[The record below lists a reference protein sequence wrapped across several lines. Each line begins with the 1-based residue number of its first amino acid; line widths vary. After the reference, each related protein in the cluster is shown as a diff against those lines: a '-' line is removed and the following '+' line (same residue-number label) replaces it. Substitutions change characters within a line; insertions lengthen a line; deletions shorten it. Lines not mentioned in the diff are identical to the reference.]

1 LSIYNFITHT
11 FNLAHN
17 IIHAGMEASHAAEM
31 ASISAQYDNGPST
44 WCVNGPPITPQAAMD
59 DAYYTAQA
67 NLEAAR
73 LSGQSPG
80 DEIMR
85 YFRCE

>member
-1 LSIYNFITHT
+1 MSIYNLIRNT
-11 FNLAHN
+11 FNVGHA

-44 WCVNGPPITPQAAMD
+44 WCVNGPPITPKAAMD

-67 NLEAAR
+67 NLGAER
-73 LSGQSPG
+73 LTGTSPG
-80 DEIMR
+80 DEILK
-85 YFRCE
+85 YFGCE